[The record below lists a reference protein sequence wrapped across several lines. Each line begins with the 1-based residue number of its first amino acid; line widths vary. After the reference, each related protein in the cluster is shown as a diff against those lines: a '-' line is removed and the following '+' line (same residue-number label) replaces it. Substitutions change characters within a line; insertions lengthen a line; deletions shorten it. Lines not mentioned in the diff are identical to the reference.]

1 MDPLHVAALTTT
13 PLFIWYFW
21 SRGFNRCSSENEFMS
36 WFEFS
41 PLWFWFCS
49 LILVLVGSLFRFWS
63 HLTKL
68 KHAAD
73 RNHLLLLQIWA
84 SCQNV
89 SCDFCIFFFYQF
101 TVLRA
106 EMNRF
111 WGIINNER
119 RRLLHDVSHLRQT
132 SWLSGWMSRL
142 TSAALFILTLCS
154 FIWFLFVILL
164 SAPKLQKQSEHF
176 VFLMSVPVNELSEQM
191 S

>member
-1 MDPLHVAALTTT
+1 MDPLHVAALTTA

-36 WFEFS
+36 RFEFS

-89 SCDFCIFFFYQF
+89 SCDFCIYFILSVYCF
-101 TVLRA
+101 TCRDEQILRHHQQREETFA
-106 EMNRF
+106 AWRVSSSTDF
-111 WGIINNER
+111 LII
-119 RRLLHDVSHLRQT
+119 RLNVPSDFRCIIHSDIMFIHLISVCYFALSTKASETVRALRVSHVCP
-132 SWLSGWMSRL
+132 S
-142 TSAALFILTLCS
+142 
-154 FIWFLFVILL
+154 
-164 SAPKLQKQSEHF
+164 
-176 VFLMSVPVNELSEQM
+176 
-191 S
+191 

>member
-36 WFEFS
+36 RFEFS

-73 RNHLLLLQIWA
+73 RNHPLLLQIWA

-89 SCDFCIFFFYQF
+89 SCDFCIYFFISLLFYVQRWTDF
-101 TVLRA
+101 EASSTWEETFAAWRVSSSTDFLIIRLNVPSDFRCIIHSDIMFIHLISVCYFALGTKASETVRALR
-106 EMNRF
+106 
-111 WGIINNER
+111 
-119 RRLLHDVSHLRQT
+119 VSHVCP
-132 SWLSGWMSRL
+132 S
-142 TSAALFILTLCS
+142 
-154 FIWFLFVILL
+154 
-164 SAPKLQKQSEHF
+164 
-176 VFLMSVPVNELSEQM
+176 
-191 S
+191 

>member
-89 SCDFCIFFFYQF
+89 SCDFCIYFLYQF
-101 TVLRA
+101 NVLRA

-119 RRLLHDVSHLRQT
+119 RRLLRDVSHLRQT

-164 SAPKLQKQSEHF
+164 SAPKLQKQFEHF
-176 VFLMSVPVNELSEQM
+176 VFPMSVPVNELSEQM

>member
-1 MDPLHVAALTTT
+1 
-13 PLFIWYFW
+13 
-21 SRGFNRCSSENEFMS
+21 MS

-84 SCQNV
+84 FCQNV
-89 SCDFCIFFFYQF
+89 SCDFCIYFILSVYCF
-101 TVLRA
+101 TCRDEQILRHHQH
-106 EMNRF
+106 
-111 WGIINNER
+111 ER
-119 RRLLHDVSHLRQT
+119 RRLLRDVSHLRQT

>member
-63 HLTKL
+63 HLTKR
-68 KHAAD
+68 KQTAD
-73 RNHLLLLQIWA
+73 RNHLCCCRFGLPAKMFLVIFVFIFLSVYCFTCRDEQI
-84 SCQNV
+84 
-89 SCDFCIFFFYQF
+89 
-101 TVLRA
+101 LRHHQH
-106 EMNRF
+106 
-111 WGIINNER
+111 ER
-119 RRLLHDVSHLRQT
+119 KRLLRDVSHLRQT

-164 SAPKLQKQSEHF
+164 SAPKLQKQFEHF

>member
-1 MDPLHVAALTTT
+1 MDPLHVAALTTA

-63 HLTKL
+63 HLTKKKKKMFL
-68 KHAAD
+68 
-73 RNHLLLLQIWA
+73 
-84 SCQNV
+84 V
-89 SCDFCIFFFYQF
+89 IFVFILFYQF
-101 TVLRA
+101 NVLRA

-119 RRLLHDVSHLRQT
+119 RRLLRDVSHLRQT

-164 SAPKLQKQSEHF
+164 SAPKLQKQFEHF
-176 VFLMSVPVNELSEQM
+176 VFPMSVPVNELSEQM